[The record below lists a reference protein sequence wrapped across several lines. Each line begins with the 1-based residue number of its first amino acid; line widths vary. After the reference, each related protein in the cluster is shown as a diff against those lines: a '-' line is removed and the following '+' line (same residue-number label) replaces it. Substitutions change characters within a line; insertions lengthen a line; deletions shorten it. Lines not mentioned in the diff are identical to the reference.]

1 MYVINVR
8 TLGDLCGKFPQSNG
22 SSVIDLA
29 CASYNLNKHVNF
41 FKILE
46 PVWFSDHC
54 PNQICLN
61 ITHSPG
67 PYVQDKTSISFQNFI
82 SNKNSKE
89 KFTTFMKSEIIH
101 EKLDA
106 YTKSFFENVDE
117 ATDTLSNIIQDV
129 ANHCLT
135 KQNISHNSNP
145 RRQKYKGWNEEC
157 SIEKKLFKKC
167 KRDLHLDSKNIN
179 KKHIYL
185 RQKKKYRKTIY
196 KAHQFYK
203 ENKIRS
209 VEDLEYKDPKVFWK
223 IIKDLSQNHMELN
236 TSNLKSNSEWVNYFS

>member
-22 SSVIDLA
+22 SSVIDL
-29 CASYNLNKHVNF
+29 
-41 FKILE
+41 
-46 PVWFSDHC
+46 
-54 PNQICLN
+54 
-61 ITHSPG
+61 THSPG

-185 RQKKKYRKTIY
+185 RQKRNIERLFIRHTIY
-196 KAHQFYK
+196 
-203 ENKIRS
+203 
-209 VEDLEYKDPKVFWK
+209 
-223 IIKDLSQNHMELN
+223 IKRI
-236 TSNLKSNSEWVNYFS
+236 K